1 MTTQPLAHA
10 GSKSGVGLSLNVR
23 DWRIRTKLLW
33 LLLIFSIFPFGMVGG
48 LTFQLFRRTVTSQ
61 ATTGL
66 LNHAINTSYAIDQYL
81 VDKREDILAS
91 SWLPEVVRFAKNP
104 DDSLAQANARQA
116 LMAMASQTNYESVAI
131 VNPDGK
137 IIMSSSVADLNT
149 DVAFRPYFIEA
160 LKGKVYI
167 SDPSVSVITNRPAIF
182 FSAPILD
189 SGGNVIGVV
198 RSRVNLDGI
207 WSLVERDKDAEGAG
221 SYGMLL
227 DENGIRLANSQ
238 SQGRRAEM
246 EGSMLLYTAIA
257 PVAPET
263 EKQLV
268 TEKRFGNATS
278 TKVQIVPIPEVAN
291 ALVTPDAKTFETSSD
306 VNSERNFAAVSSLNQ
321 KPWRYVIMSPFSTFF
336 GEIDRWGRVFT
347 IGMAL
352 LILIIGVTAIF
363 VAREFTSPLNQLAQ
377 VADRISLGELD
388 AQIDVSRKDEIGEL
402 AEAVS
407 RMQVSLQAAIER
419 LRARRTAG

>member
-61 ATTGL
+61 ATAGL

-91 SWLPEVVRFAKNP
+91 SQSPEIVNFMKNP
-104 DDSLAQANARQA
+104 TDATIRANALKTLKSMSAR
-116 LMAMASQTNYESVAI
+116 SDYDSVA
-131 VNPDGK
+131 VVPPDGK
-137 IIMSSSVADLNT
+137 ILLSSTESDVGT
-149 DVAFRPYFIEA
+149 DISFRPYFQEA
-160 LKGKVYI
+160 FKGNVHI

-189 SGGNVIGVV
+189 SGGNILGVI

-238 SQGRRAEM
+238 SQGRRAAM

-363 VAREFTSPLNQLAQ
+363 VAREFTNPLNQLAQ

>member
-1 MTTQPLAHA
+1 VVPL
-10 GSKSGVGLSLNVR
+10 
-23 DWRIRTKLLW
+23 
-33 LLLIFSIFPFGMVGG
+33 
-48 LTFQLFRRTVTSQ
+48 
-61 ATTGL
+61 
-66 LNHAINTSYAIDQYL
+66 
-81 VDKREDILAS
+81 
-91 SWLPEVVRFAKNP
+91 
-104 DDSLAQANARQA
+104 
-116 LMAMASQTNYESVAI
+116 
-131 VNPDGK
+131 DGK
-137 IIMSSSVADLNT
+137 ILLSSTESDVGT
-149 DVAFRPYFIEA
+149 DISFRPYFQEA
-160 LKGKVYI
+160 FKGNVHI

-189 SGGNVIGVV
+189 SGGNILGVI

-238 SQGRRAEM
+238 SQGRRAAM

-257 PVAPET
+257 PIAPET

-363 VAREFTSPLNQLAQ
+363 VAREFTNPLNQLAQ